1 MKIVVCAEIT
11 EDGLKS
17 LDSVAEYWKDHKTP
31 ATEIH
36 LVHIFETRVYNN
48 EFAVSVYPSPEQYK
62 EVDEAVVRIL
72 KTKAT
77 ELFKKFPAPEKCI
90 YKCLHSTNVKD
101 EMVQYLNANKP
112 DLVVVPTRGLSG
124 IKGFFTSSFAEFM
137 IRHSPCNILVVRPK
151 EDK

>member
-11 EDGLKS
+11 EEGLKS
-17 LDSVAEYWKDHKTP
+17 LDHVADYWKEHQVSS
-31 ATEIH
+31 AEVH

-48 EFAVSVYPSPEQYK
+48 EFAVSVYPSPDQYK

-72 KTKAT
+72 KEKADD
-77 ELFKKFPAPEKCI
+77 LFKKITKPQKCI

-101 EMVQYLNANKP
+101 EMMEYLKAVNP

-124 IKGFFTSSFAEFM
+124 VKGFFSSSFADFLV
-137 IRHSPCNILVVRPK
+137 RHSPCNILVVRPNQHK
-151 EDK
+151 